1 MSEVYWG
8 IVIGLLAMV
17 ATLFVCIDITY
28 SGSKKSH
35 KASNGSVG
43 EPNEAIRQAPTGSR
57 QAA

>member
-1 MSEVYWG
+1 
-8 IVIGLLAMV
+8 MV

-28 SGSKKSH
+28 SGSNKSH
-35 KASNGSVG
+35 KAPNGSVG